1 MQAAVIE
8 HDREALLAQ
17 IPDVELLRA
26 ERARRRLHDYVRW
39 AWSKVDPAAFIDNW
53 HIGAMCE
60 HLEAVTRGQI
70 QKLLITEPPRHQK
83 SLTTCVFWPTWE
95 WIDGPEEQFIF
106 TSYRQDLAIRDAVK
120 SRRLIQ
126 HDAYQAAWGDR
137 YQLAGDVN
145 LKHRYE
151 NNRQGHR
158 VSVGFGSALG
168 ENATRVVC
176 FPAEQEINT
185 ERGPIPIGE
194 IVRRRMQISVPAFD
208 GASVSTRR
216 VIGWHENPGS
226 RLLRVLTSGGTL
238 VCTPDHR
245 ILTPSGWIAA
255 AELHAGA
262 LLSAIGPDE
271 IASCSRPASA
281 SPDRVDV
288 TALDAVQAGQPARRL
303 GRAEDSSNIFAHEQR
318 PRFSIPGIA
327 IMFDPVS
334 DVLRTRPVGDIL
346 AAVVQW
352 VAVEMAHF
360 MACRGRTDEGN
371 CYQLVDSYMDRSP
384 FGAQDHSSVAL
395 RRRGLEN
402 PARDAS
408 AVRPRSWQATDTSE
422 RGNFVSRKPADRP
435 PFLRRVVAVEDAG
448 FAGLTY
454 CITVEHA
461 GTFSVVGPNAIV
473 ANCDDPHNMEEA
485 HSKPI
490 RESDVETWN
499 STLSMRRNNPRR
511 DALVIIMQRL
521 HEGDLAGAVLRQGGW
536 VHLKIPAEY
545 AGRRVIS
552 IGPGNLGTL
561 DPREAKGELI
571 CPARIGPAEIAEM
584 KTTLGSYGVSAQLQQ
599 EPSPEEGGIIK
610 KAWFR
615 LWPAGVPLPPIEHLL
630 LVYDTAYTEDTLN
643 DPTACVCL
651 GVIREPKHKR
661 RVAILFDAW
670 SEHLAWPALRRRL
683 AEDWRARYGGN
694 PKDPADPGKRPDA
707 LVIESKATGVS
718 LIQDLNTEGIPA
730 IAARRIYGTRYE
742 LDKVARASNVA
753 PIIEAGGFWLLESEA
768 RPGEPRSWAASV
780 RDQLCSLPKGERD
793 DEADAAVHGLTYLKL
808 EGWLEAPLATA
819 PRMPEKQAD
828 ALAAY
833 ATQKRQQE
841 PRNPY
846 SV

>member
-1 MQAAVIE
+1 MIAE

-17 IPDVELLRA
+17 VPDVELLRA
-26 ERARRRLHDYVRW
+26 EKARRRLHDYVRW

-95 WIDGPEEQFIF
+95 WIDQPEEQFIF

-158 VSVGFGSALG
+158 ISVGFGSALG
-168 ENATRVVC
+168 ENATRVV
-176 FPAEQEINT
+176 A
-185 ERGPIPIGE
+185 
-194 IVRRRMQISVPAFD
+194 
-208 GASVSTRR
+208 
-216 VIGWHENPGS
+216 
-226 RLLRVLTSGGTL
+226 
-238 VCTPDHR
+238 
-245 ILTPSGWIAA
+245 
-255 AELHAGA
+255 
-262 LLSAIGPDE
+262 
-271 IASCSRPASA
+271 
-281 SPDRVDV
+281 
-288 TALDAVQAGQPARRL
+288 
-303 GRAEDSSNIFAHEQR
+303 
-318 PRFSIPGIA
+318 
-327 IMFDPVS
+327 
-334 DVLRTRPVGDIL
+334 
-346 AAVVQW
+346 
-352 VAVEMAHF
+352 
-360 MACRGRTDEGN
+360 
-371 CYQLVDSYMDRSP
+371 
-384 FGAQDHSSVAL
+384 
-395 RRRGLEN
+395 
-402 PARDAS
+402 
-408 AVRPRSWQATDTSE
+408 
-422 RGNFVSRKPADRP
+422 
-435 PFLRRVVAVEDAG
+435 
-448 FAGLTY
+448 
-454 CITVEHA
+454 
-461 GTFSVVGPNAIV
+461 
-473 ANCDDPHNMEEA
+473 DDPHNMEEA
-485 HSKPI
+485 HSKAI
-490 RESDVETWN
+490 REGDVETWN
-499 STLSMRRNNPRR
+499 STLSMRRNNPKR

-552 IGPGNLGTL
+552 IGPGNLGTE
-561 DPREAKGELI
+561 DPRKQKGELI
-571 CPARIGPAEIAEM
+571 CPERIGPVEIAEM
-584 KTTLGSYGVSAQLQQ
+584 KTTLGSYGTSAQLQQ
-599 EPSPEEGGIIK
+599 DPSPEEGGIIK

-643 DPTACVCL
+643 DPTACNCW
-651 GVIREPKHKR
+651 GIIREPKHKR
-661 RVAILFDAW
+661 RVAILFDSW

-683 AEDWRARYGGN
+683 AEDWKARYGGN

-742 LDKVARASNVA
+742 LDKVARASNIS
-753 PIIEAGGFWLLESEA
+753 PLIEAGLVWLLESEA
-768 RPGEPRSWAASV
+768 RPGEPRSWAAST